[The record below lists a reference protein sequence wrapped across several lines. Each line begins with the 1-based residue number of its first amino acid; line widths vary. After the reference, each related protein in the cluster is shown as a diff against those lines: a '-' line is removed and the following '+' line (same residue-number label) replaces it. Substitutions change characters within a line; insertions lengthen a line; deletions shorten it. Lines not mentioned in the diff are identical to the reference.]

1 MLLAA
6 YCLVYSF
13 LAGLAVNLGYHRC
26 LSHRSLRLCKWLERG
41 LITLGLPAGTPV
53 QWAGNHRFHH
63 ACADNPDDPHSPLH
77 GGFWHAHVGWY
88 MGSKNPLL
96 CFLYSIA
103 GPLRTLYDAW
113 NRPRTNQQYNHLA
126 SDVAAD
132 PYYRCLSR
140 PVPYLAVCVL
150 HVGLFYGAA
159 FWIAGPVGMAA
170 LWATSVVVY
179 NLGDAIDSFAHMAG
193 ERPYFATHRASNNFW
208 LGWLTLGEGWH
219 ANHHQFPDS
228 ACHGLLPG
236 QFDWTWQAI
245 RLLESLGLAS
255 RVVVPSAERIR
266 EKLLTAS
273 QNGEACAVYQEL

>member
-6 YCLVYSF
+6 YCLAYSF

-26 LSHRSLRLCKWLERG
+26 LSHRSLRLRKGLERC

-88 MGSKNPLL
+88 IGSKNPLL

-113 NRPRTNQQYNHLA
+113 NRPRTNQQFNHLA
-126 SDVAAD
+126 GDVATD
-132 PYYRCLSR
+132 PYYRFLSR
-140 PVPYLAVCVL
+140 PAPFFLACGA
-150 HVGLFYGAA
+150 HVAFFFGLA
-159 FWIAGPVGMAA
+159 FWIAGSAGMAA
-170 LWATSVVVY
+170 LWLTSVLIY

-193 ERPYFATHRASNNFW
+193 ERPYCAADRARNNVW
-208 LGWLTLGEGWH
+208 LGYLTLGEGWH
-219 ANHHQFPDS
+219 ANHHQFPES
-228 ACHGLLPG
+228 ARHGLLPG

-245 RLLESLGLAS
+245 RLLEILGLAS
-255 RVVVPSAERIR
+255 RVVVPNPERIR

-273 QNGEACAVYQEL
+273 QSGEAYGIYQEL